1 MTQANGTLT
10 LVQGRTKQSFGWG
23 DRVNE
28 RIAQYRDKAS
38 QYWNSFSKK
47 QKTLFISTFLFLIL
61 AAVVLTMQLSKTEYE
76 VAFTDLNASDSA
88 GVINYLN
95 SSNIPYK
102 LSADGK
108 SISVPSTDVAL
119 TKVNIGSQGIIQNG
133 SLGYKAFESSSSP
146 IGMTDKEFDVKYNN
160 ALNGEVE
167 KLLQRMQGIQDAKVL
182 VNMPKDNIFAGLE
195 EQDKASASV
204 ALQFK
209 PGYHPNQAAVDGYF
223 NLVKTAVPN
232 LPIENITITNTDEAE
247 LIPTARGGSGG
258 LSSEVQENMALQK
271 KFESDVRNNVKQ
283 FLSNIVG
290 EDKVNVL
297 VASKLNFDKVTSKE
311 NLVTPVDQENM
322 KGIEIS
328 VQQIQKSYTGG
339 GSPTGGVAGTGQQD
353 VPGYPS
359 SDSNSNANSEESSST
374 INYEVNRIAKDIISS
389 PYTVKDLTINVAV
402 EPPAGQTE
410 LQQPVKDA
418 IENILVNIVRA
429 SLADSGTTITDADLT
444 KKVSVM
450 SQGFATAADTNT
462 GFQLTPAMMWGG
474 GALIAVL
481 IAAVVILLVRR
492 RRKQNEFEEEEDIP
506 LPVATEFPSI
516 TLDSVTNESQVRKQ
530 LESLAKKKPD
540 EFVNLLRT
548 WLADE

>member
-1 MTQANGTLT
+1 MA
-10 LVQGRTKQSFGWG
+10 RYK
-23 DRVNE
+23 
-28 RIAQYRDKAS
+28 DKTV

-47 QKTLFISTFLFLIL
+47 QKILLVSTFAFLIL
-61 AAVVLTMQLSKTEYE
+61 AAVVVTMQLSKTEYE
-76 VAFTDLNASDSA
+76 VAFKDLNASDSA

-95 SSNIPYK
+95 SANIPYK

-119 TKVNIGSQGIIQNG
+119 TKVNVGSQGIIQNG
-133 SLGYKAFESSSSP
+133 SLGYKAFEESSSP

-160 ALNGEVE
+160 AINGEVE
-167 KLLQRMQGIQDAKVL
+167 QLLQRMQGIQEAKAL
-182 VNMPKDNIFAGLE
+182 INMPKDNIFAGLE
-195 EQDKASASV
+195 EQDKASASI
-204 ALQFK
+204 ALTFQ

-232 LPIENITITNTDEAE
+232 LPIENITITNANEAE

-271 KFESDVRNNVKQ
+271 KFENDVRNNVKQ
-283 FLSNIVG
+283 FLSQIVG

-297 VASKLNFDKVTSKE
+297 VASKLNFDKETRKE
-311 NLVTPVDQENM
+311 NLVTPVDTENM
-322 KGIEIS
+322 QGIAIS
-328 VQQIQKSYTGG
+328 VQEIQKSYSGA
-339 GSPTGGVAGTGQQD
+339 SNPTGGVAGTGQEEI
-353 VPGYPS
+353 PGYPS
-359 SDSNSNANSEESSST
+359 ADGGSGNSTSEESSST
-374 INYEVNRIAKDIISS
+374 RNYDVNRIVKDIVAS

-402 EPPAGQTE
+402 EPPEGQTE

-429 SLADSGTTITDADLT
+429 SLADSNVQLTDADLT
-444 KKVSVM
+444 KKVSVI
-450 SQGFATAADTNT
+450 SQGFQTTTAEST
-462 GFQLTPAMMWGG
+462 GFQLSSWMLWAAGG
-474 GALIAVL
+474 LVAAL

-492 RRKQNEFEEEEDIP
+492 RRRQEEDEEEELP

>member
-1 MTQANGTLT
+1 MAEGQ
-10 LVQGRTKQSFGWG
+10 TKQSFGWG

-28 RIAQYRDKAS
+28 RIAQYREKAS

-47 QKTLFISTFLFLIL
+47 QKVLFISTFLFLIL

-88 GVINYLN
+88 GVINYLD
-95 SSNIPYK
+95 SSSIPYK

-108 SISVPSTDVAL
+108 TISVPSTDVAIA
-119 TKVNIGSQGIIQNG
+119 KVNIGSQGIIQNG
-133 SLGYKAFESSSSP
+133 SLGYKSFEESSSP

-167 KLLQRMQGIQDAKVL
+167 QLLQRMQGIQDAKVL

-223 NLVKTAVPN
+223 NLVKTAIPN

-271 KFESDVRNNVKQ
+271 KFENDVRNNVKQ
-283 FLSNIVG
+283 FLSQIVG
-290 EDKVNVL
+290 DENVNVL
-297 VASKLNFDKVTSKE
+297 VASKLNFDKETRKE
-311 NLVTPVDQENM
+311 NLVTPVDVDNM

-328 VQQIQKSYTGG
+328 VQEIQKSYTGA
-339 GSPTGGVAGTGQQD
+339 SNPTGGVAGTGQEE

-359 SDSNSNANSEESSST
+359 SDASGNSTSEESSST
-374 INYEVNRIAKDIISS
+374 KNYDVNRIVKDIVSS

-410 LQQPVKDA
+410 LQAPVQDA

-429 SLADSGTTITDADLT
+429 SLADSGTVISDADLA
-444 KKVSVM
+444 KKVSVI
-450 SQGFATAADTNT
+450 SQGFQTAAAANT
-462 GFQLTPAMMWGG
+462 GFQLSTGMMWGI
-474 GALIAVL
+474 GALVAAL

-492 RRKQNEFEEEEDIP
+492 RRKQNEIEEEEIP

>member
-1 MTQANGTLT
+1 MEIAEGQ
-10 LVQGRTKQSFGWG
+10 TKQSFGWG

-47 QKTLFISTFLFLIL
+47 QKVLFISTFLFLIL

-88 GVINYLN
+88 GVISYLD
-95 SSNIPYK
+95 SSSIPYK

-108 SISVPSTDVAL
+108 TISVPSTDVAIA
-119 TKVNIGSQGIIQNG
+119 KVNIGSQGIIQNG
-133 SLGYKAFESSSSP
+133 SLGYKSFEESSSP

-167 KLLQRMQGIQDAKVL
+167 QLLQRMQGIQDAKVL

-223 NLVKTAVPN
+223 NLVKTAIPN

-271 KFESDVRNNVKQ
+271 KFENDVRNNVKQ
-283 FLSNIVG
+283 FLSQIVG
-290 EDKVNVL
+290 DENVNVL
-297 VASKLNFDKVTSKE
+297 VASKLNFDKETRKE
-311 NLVTPVDQENM
+311 NLVTPVDVDNM

-328 VQQIQKSYTGG
+328 VQEIQKSYTGA
-339 GSPTGGVAGTGQQD
+339 SNPTGGVAGTGQEE

-359 SDSNSNANSEESSST
+359 SDASGNSTSEETSST
-374 INYEVNRIAKDIISS
+374 KNYDVNRIVKDIVSS

-410 LQQPVKDA
+410 IQAPVHDA

-429 SLADSGTTITDADLT
+429 SLADSGTVISDADLA

-450 SQGFATAADTNT
+450 SQGFQTAAAANT
-462 GFQLTPAMMWGG
+462 GFQLSTGMMWGIG
-474 GALIAVL
+474 ALVAALIAT
-481 IAAVVILLVRR
+481 VVILLVRR
-492 RRKQNEFEEEEDIP
+492 RRKQNEIEEEDIP

>member
-1 MTQANGTLT
+1 MTEGQ
-10 LVQGRTKQSFGWG
+10 TKQSFGWG

-28 RIAQYRDKAS
+28 RIAQYREKAS

-47 QKTLFISTFLFLIL
+47 QKVLFISTFLFLIL

-88 GVINYLN
+88 GVISYLD
-95 SSNIPYK
+95 SSSIPYK

-108 SISVPSTDVAL
+108 TISVPSTDVAIA
-119 TKVNIGSQGIIQNG
+119 KVNIGSQGIIQNG
-133 SLGYKAFESSSSP
+133 SLGYKSFEESSSP

-167 KLLQRMQGIQDAKVL
+167 QLLQRMQGIQDAKVL

-223 NLVKTAVPN
+223 NLVKTAIPN

-271 KFESDVRNNVKQ
+271 KFENDVRNNVKQ
-283 FLSNIVG
+283 FLSQIVG

-297 VASKLNFDKVTSKE
+297 VASKLNFDKETRKE
-311 NLVTPVDQENM
+311 NLVTPVDVDNM

-328 VQQIQKSYTGG
+328 VQEIQKSYTGA
-339 GSPTGGVAGTGQQD
+339 SNPTGGVAGTGQQD

-359 SDSNSNANSEESSST
+359 SDTSGNANSEESSST

-402 EPPAGQTE
+402 EPPEGQTE
-410 LQQPVKDA
+410 LAQPVKDA

-429 SLADSGTTITDADLT
+429 SLADSGTVISDADLT
-444 KKVSVM
+444 KKVSVL
-450 SQGFATAADTNT
+450 SQGFQTAATANTN
-462 GFQLTPAMMWGG
+462 FQLSTGMMWGI
-474 GALIAVL
+474 GALVAAL

-492 RRKQNEFEEEEDIP
+492 RRKQNEIEEEEIP

>member
-1 MTQANGTLT
+1 MKYFNGSG
-10 LVQGRTKQSFGWG
+10 QTKQSFGWG

-28 RIAQYRDKAS
+28 RIAQYRDKVT

-47 QKTLFISTFLFLIL
+47 QKVLLVSTFLFLIL

-76 VAFTDLNASDSA
+76 VAFTDLNSSDSA
-88 GVINYLN
+88 GVINYLD

-108 SISVPSTDVAL
+108 TISVPSTDVAL
-119 TKVNIGSQGIIQNG
+119 AKVNIGSQGIIQNG
-133 SLGYKAFESSSSP
+133 SLGYKSFEESSSP

-160 ALNGEVE
+160 AINGEVE
-167 KLLQRMQGIQDAKVL
+167 QLLQRMQGIQDAKVL

-223 NLVKTAVPN
+223 NLVKTAIPN

-271 KFESDVRNNVKQ
+271 KFENDVRNNVKQ
-283 FLSNIVG
+283 FLSQIVG

-311 NLVTPVDQENM
+311 NLVTPVDEENM

-328 VQQIQKSYTGG
+328 VQEIQKSYTGA
-339 GSPTGGVAGTGQQD
+339 STPTGGVAGTGQEE

-359 SDSNSNANSEESSST
+359 ADATGNSTSEESSST
-374 INYEVNRIAKDIISS
+374 VNYEVNRIAKDIISS

-402 EPPAGQTE
+402 EPPEGQTE
-410 LQQPVKDA
+410 LQQPVQDA

-429 SLADSGTTITDADLT
+429 SLADSGDVITDADLT
-444 KKVSVM
+444 KKVSVI
-450 SQGFATAADTNT
+450 SQGFQTATAAET
-462 GFQLTPAMMWGG
+462 GFQLSTGMMWGA
-474 GALIAVL
+474 GALVAAL

-492 RRKQNEFEEEEDIP
+492 RRKQNEEEEEDIP

>member
-1 MTQANGTLT
+1 MGQ
-10 LVQGRTKQSFGWG
+10 TKQSFGWG

-28 RIAQYRDKAS
+28 RIAQYRDKAT

-47 QKTLFISTFLFLIL
+47 QKVLLVSTFLFLIL

-76 VAFTDLNASDSA
+76 VAFTDLNSSDSA
-88 GVINYLN
+88 GVISYLD

-108 SISVPSTDVAL
+108 TISVPSTDVAL
-119 TKVNIGSQGIIQNG
+119 AKVNIGSQGIIQNG
-133 SLGYKAFESSSSP
+133 SLGYKSFEESSSP

-160 ALNGEVE
+160 AINGEVE
-167 KLLQRMQGIQDAKVL
+167 QLLQRMQGIQDAKVL

-223 NLVKTAVPN
+223 NLVKTAIPN

-271 KFESDVRNNVKQ
+271 KFENDVRNNVKQ
-283 FLSNIVG
+283 FLSQIVG

-311 NLVTPVDQENM
+311 NLVTPVDEENM

-328 VQQIQKSYTGG
+328 VQEIQKSYTGA
-339 GSPTGGVAGTGQQD
+339 STPTGGVAGTGQEE

-359 SDSNSNANSEESSST
+359 ADATGNSTSEESSST
-374 INYEVNRIAKDIISS
+374 VNYEVNRIAKDIISS

-402 EPPAGQTE
+402 EPPEGQTE
-410 LQQPVKDA
+410 LQQPVQDA

-429 SLADSGTTITDADLT
+429 SLADSGNVITDADLT
-444 KKVSVM
+444 KKVSVI
-450 SQGFATAADTNT
+450 SQGFQTAAAAET
-462 GFQLTPAMMWGG
+462 GFQLSTGMMWGV
-474 GALIAVL
+474 GALVAAL

-492 RRKQNEFEEEEDIP
+492 RRKQNEEEEEEIP